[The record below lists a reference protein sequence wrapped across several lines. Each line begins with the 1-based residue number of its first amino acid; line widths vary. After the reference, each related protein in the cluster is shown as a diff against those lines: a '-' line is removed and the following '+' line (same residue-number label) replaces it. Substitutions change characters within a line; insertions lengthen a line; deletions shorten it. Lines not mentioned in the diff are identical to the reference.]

1 MRQKCFMVAFV
12 LFTAIALAGFGYA
25 GGGGGGMGAGSGG
38 AGMGAGMGSGGM
50 GGGMGGSMG
59 GGHGMMGGQGMMNYG
74 PNPNFLNP
82 QNQRSRTRPSYQS
95 ERQETENLR
104 AEITAKRQ
112 ELSELY
118 RAEEP
123 NKEMIDNKI
132 AELDEL
138 EAELDEKLSRD

>member
-1 MRQKCFMVAFV
+1 MRQKCFMVAFL

-25 GGGGGGMGAGSGG
+25 GGGGMGAGSGG

-50 GGGMGGSMG
+50 GGDMDGSMG
-59 GGHGMMGGQGMMNYG
+59 GGHGMMGGQGMMSYG
-74 PNPNFLNP
+74 PNPNFSNP
-82 QNQRSRTRPSYQS
+82 QNPRSRTSPNYQS
-95 ERQETENLR
+95 EKQETEKLR
-104 AEITAKRQ
+104 AEVKAKRQ
-112 ELSELY
+112 ELSDLY

-123 NKEMIDNKI
+123 HKEMIDNKI